1 MRSLRSGLIV
11 RIWMV
16 LAFIGCICLGV
27 GFWQAQQQ
35 TQRQLDYEMQQI
47 AQIVAGQP
55 FRQPIDPT
63 APATP
68 PLSPSVHISHDE
80 DDDVIVVVRDKDG
93 HVLYASSANRQL
105 SDGILPPIQTLGF
118 QTVTL
123 GEQDY
128 RVFVAESAERRI
140 EVAQS
145 YDTIREAEE
154 GIALATLLPLVLLL
168 PVLAIVIGFTI
179 TRQLQPLRTSAQIIS
194 ERPALAFD
202 PLPVAE
208 LPAEIRPLVDE
219 INRLLV
225 RLKVAMEREQRFVTD
240 AAHALRTP
248 LTALQLQSD
257 VLEGGKDVADRAARV
272 AELRAGIRRVTRLSE
287 QLLTLARS
295 EGDVDQSGEISALDP
310 MLEEIGAFYQVTAQ
324 SKGVELQ
331 VEVLSQAR
339 VLSSRRRLTLIF
351 GNLLDN
357 AVRYTDRGGT
367 IQLRSQIVAE
377 RASIEI
383 SDEGRGLPPEEID
396 RVFERF
402 YRVPGD
408 ESGGSGLGLATV
420 AGLVKQVHGE
430 VTLRNRTD
438 RPGLVATVWLPL
450 VTS

>member
-16 LAFIGCICLGV
+16 LAAIGCICLGV

-35 TQRQLDYEMQQI
+35 TQRQLDYQMQQI

-55 FRQPIDPT
+55 FQQPIDPS
-63 APATP
+63 ALAAP

-80 DDDVIVVVRDKDG
+80 DDDVIVVVRDKGG
-93 HVLYASSANRQL
+93 HVLYASSSNRQL
-105 SDGILPPIQTLGF
+105 SDRILPPIQTLGF
-118 QTVTL
+118 QTVSL

-128 RVFVAESAERRI
+128 RVFVAQSADRQI

-145 YDTIREAEE
+145 YDTIREAEG

-179 TRQLQPLRTSAQIIS
+179 TRQLRPLRASAQIIA

-202 PLPVAE
+202 PLPAAE

-248 LTALQLQSD
+248 LTALQLQAD
-257 VLEGGKDVADRAARV
+257 VLEGGKDVEDRAARV

-287 QLLTLARS
+287 QLLTLART

-310 MLEEIGAFYQVTAQ
+310 TLEEIGAFYQVAAQ

-383 SDEGRGLPPEEID
+383 CDEGRGLPPEEIG

-430 VTLRNRTD
+430 VTLQNRTD